1 MGVIYLCIQIS
12 LLEKHVNIA
21 AGTPNR
27 SVQLVSSWIYKV
39 VGCRFSLYSGFF
51 SCWFLCIQ
59 ILCLW
64 LSFTICYL
72 IALVHYLLLSCHT
85 RGRGSE
91 SPLLH
96 GAYGQNFSLLGEL
109 SIDS

>member
-1 MGVIYLCIQIS
+1 MHPDS
-12 LLEKHVNIA
+12 
-21 AGTPNR
+21 
-27 SVQLVSSWIYKV
+27 
-39 VGCRFSLYSGFF
+39 
-51 SCWFLCIQ
+51 
-59 ILCLW
+59 LW

-96 GAYGQNFSLLGEL
+96 GAYDQNFSLLGEL

>member
-1 MGVIYLCIQIS
+1 MDPDS
-12 LLEKHVNIA
+12 
-21 AGTPNR
+21 
-27 SVQLVSSWIYKV
+27 
-39 VGCRFSLYSGFF
+39 
-51 SCWFLCIQ
+51 
-59 ILCLW
+59 LW

-85 RGRGSE
+85 RGGGSE